1 MSARKRSPNIAFRR
15 VRLIRAVLFMT
26 AIVVAASAQ
35 SDSASVIRAEAVP
48 YGQGPD
54 VSADRRITFHVRA
67 PNAKQVT
74 VGGLDGG
81 LEPIPPLELRNDGS
95 GNWSVTTPPLTP
107 DIYTYGFLI
116 DGVGFADPSNPHAT
130 TNLGVGPISI
140 VRVPGSPSTPWDPQD
155 VPHGIIAHHMFRSR
169 VVNDNRDYYV
179 YTPPNYDPRRRNAY
193 PTLYLL
199 NGMGGEARGWFDVG
213 AAHVILDNLIGQGKA
228 KPMVIVAPLAYGS
241 TEFMEKGDEVFT
253 PEISESNSQLFSR
266 ILLEEIMPQVETNYH
281 VSKRPEDRA
290 IAGLSMGG
298 AEALDIGLH
307 HLERFQSVAGLSAAI
322 GMSSADMLRTTSFNP
337 LRMDPAS
344 FARAFPKLTAE
355 SNSRLRLLWIAC
367 GTDDEL
373 LLANR
378 QFKEWLKSL
387 SIRFTDIE
395 TPGAHRFPVW
405 RRNLVDLAQQLFR

>member
-1 MSARKRSPNIAFRR
+1 MSPNGMGCPGVVEGHEIGVKTLELVLAVRVKVISRVSGIQKRLKRKGVSVMSEVLLHAYSMSARKRSPNIAFRR

-228 KPMVIVAPLAYGS
+228 KPMVIVAPLA
-241 TEFMEKGDEVFT
+241 
-253 PEISESNSQLFSR
+253 
-266 ILLEEIMPQVETNYH
+266 
-281 VSKRPEDRA
+281 
-290 IAGLSMGG
+290 
-298 AEALDIGLH
+298 
-307 HLERFQSVAGLSAAI
+307 
-322 GMSSADMLRTTSFNP
+322 
-337 LRMDPAS
+337 
-344 FARAFPKLTAE
+344 
-355 SNSRLRLLWIAC
+355 
-367 GTDDEL
+367 
-373 LLANR
+373 
-378 QFKEWLKSL
+378 
-387 SIRFTDIE
+387 
-395 TPGAHRFPVW
+395 
-405 RRNLVDLAQQLFR
+405 